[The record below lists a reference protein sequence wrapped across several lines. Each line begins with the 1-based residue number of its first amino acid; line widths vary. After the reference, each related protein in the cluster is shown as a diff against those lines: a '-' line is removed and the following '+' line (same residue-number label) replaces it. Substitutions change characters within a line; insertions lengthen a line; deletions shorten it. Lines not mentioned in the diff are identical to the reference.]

1 MDNSCFLNVDNSTL
15 KEAIKT
21 LEKCNTGI
29 VLVVDQKNCL
39 LGTITDGDVRRSLLN
54 GIDLEINISE
64 VMQRK
69 MIFISQKDDSLLLKA
84 ELLMIKHG
92 IKQIPVLND
101 DKKVIDLITEK
112 DLRRSSAGK
121 LPKVI
126 IMAGGL
132 GSRLLPL
139 TEKTPKPMLKLGQ
152 KPLLEI
158 VMSNCIRA
166 GLKEFYFAVNYL
178 KEQIIEYFGDGSEWG
193 IKINY
198 IEEKEPLGT
207 AGALQLFPER
217 DEKPILVLNGD
228 VITNLNLSNLINF
241 HYKNSS
247 IATICVREYLETLSY
262 GVVNLENEIVKSI
275 EEKPSYKHYV
285 NAGIYLLNPILLD
298 FIKKG
303 QSLDMP
309 DLLTLAINS
318 NLKVTA
324 CPIHEYWLDVGQP
337 ETLTKVKSDLQ
348 DTI

>member
-15 KEAIKT
+15 KEAIKI
-21 LEKCNTGI
+21 LEKSNTGI

-64 VMQRK
+64 VMQKK

-84 ELLMIKHG
+84 ELLMFKHK

-112 DLRRSSAGK
+112 ALQQSSTGK
-121 LPKVI
+121 LPRVV

-158 VMSNCIRA
+158 VMTNCIRA
-166 GLKEFYFAVNYL
+166 GLTEFYFAVNYL

-198 IEEKEPLGT
+198 IEEK
-207 AGALQLFPER
+207 
-217 DEKPILVLNGD
+217 
-228 VITNLNLSNLINF
+228 
-241 HYKNSS
+241 
-247 IATICVREYLETLSY
+247 
-262 GVVNLENEIVKSI
+262 
-275 EEKPSYKHYV
+275 
-285 NAGIYLLNPILLD
+285 
-298 FIKKG
+298 
-303 QSLDMP
+303 
-309 DLLTLAINS
+309 
-318 NLKVTA
+318 
-324 CPIHEYWLDVGQP
+324 
-337 ETLTKVKSDLQ
+337 
-348 DTI
+348 